1 MTWESLYLTCFF
13 AGLLLTAVSFVFG
26 GHAIHVNLPGR
37 MFDFTIG
44 GHHASGSQH
53 ASPFNVASLMMFL
66 TWFGAAGYIMTRY
79 RSATGAIALTIAVI
93 AGFLGGALMYLFL
106 ARVLIA
112 NEHPLVN
119 SDFEMTG
126 VLGHISVPIRES
138 GTGELIYSQQG
149 TRRSCGARS
158 EDGKAIARGSE
169 VVVLRY
175 EKGIAYVRQFEG
187 ELQHDAT

>member
-1 MTWESLYLTCFF
+1 MTWESIYLTCFF
-13 AGLLLTAVSFVFG
+13 AGLLLTLASLFFG
-26 GHAIHVNLPGR
+26 GHAIHVSLPGHINFA
-37 MFDFTIG
+37 MG
-44 GHHASGSQH
+44 GHGAGKAH
-53 ASPFNVASLMMFL
+53 ASPFNIVSLMMFL

-79 RSATGAIALTIAVI
+79 RSATGAMALTIAI
-93 AGFLGGALMYLFL
+93 AAGFAGGAAMYIFL

-126 VLGHISVPIRES
+126 VLGRLSAPIRAD

-158 EDGKAIARGSE
+158 EDGVAIDRGTE
-169 VVVLRY
+169 VVVMRY
-175 EKGIAYVRQFEG
+175 EKGIAYVKRFDD
-187 ELQHDAT
+187 LNLDRADA

>member
-1 MTWESLYLTCFF
+1 MTWESFYLTCFF
-13 AGLLLTAVSFVFG
+13 AGLLLTVVSFFFG
-26 GHAIHVNLPGR
+26 GHALHVNLPGH

-44 GHHASGSQH
+44 GHGGTSHH
-53 ASPFNVASLMMFL
+53 ASPFNIASLMMFL
-66 TWFGAAGYIMTRY
+66 TWFGAAGFIMTRY
-79 RSATGAIALTIAVI
+79 RSATGAIALTIAVV

-119 SDFEMTG
+119 ADFEMSG
-126 VLGHISVPIRES
+126 VLGRISMPIRES

-158 EDGKAIARGSE
+158 EDGRAIERGAE
-169 VVVLRY
+169 VVVMRY
-175 EKGIAYVRQFEG
+175 EKGIAYVKRFD
-187 ELQHDAT
+187 ELQHDAV

>member
-1 MTWESLYLTCFF
+1 MTWESIYLTCFF
-13 AGLLLTAVSFVFG
+13 AGLLLTLVSFVFG
-26 GHAIHVNLPGR
+26 AHLHLPVHVNFHGLRAP
-37 MFDFTIG
+37 
-44 GHHASGSQH
+44 HVSHNH

-66 TWFGAAGYIMTRY
+66 TWFGAAGYLMTRY
-79 RSATGAIALTIAVI
+79 RSATGAVALTIAVV
-93 AGFLGGALMYLFL
+93 AGFMGGALMYLFL

-126 VLGHISVPIRES
+126 VLGRISVPIRES

-158 EDGKAIARGSE
+158 EDGNAIDRGTE
-169 VVVLRY
+169 VVVMRY
-175 EKGIAYVRQFEG
+175 EKGIAYVKRFDD
-187 ELQHDAT
+187 LNADPMHA